1 MKNKQLLRILI
12 SAIFF
17 ALGFILGSFDT
28 ISFICFIISYLVI
41 GYDILWKAIKNCFHL
56 ELFDEAFLMTIA
68 TIGAFCIGEF
78 PEGVAV
84 MLFFQIGEYIQDIAM
99 NRSRKSITHLM
110 ELKVDMATVVRGGK
124 EKNVAAEE
132 VEVDEVI
139 VVKPGEKI
147 PLDGV
152 ILEGNS
158 NLDTMSLT
166 GESKPLLVCE
176 NDVVLSGSINM
187 DRLLKIKVTST
198 FENSTVSKILKMM
211 EEIDQNKATT
221 EKFITRFSKVYTP
234 IVVILALFLA
244 IVPSI
249 IVGNPSEWVYRA
261 LVFLVISCPCA
272 LVLSIPLGFFCGIG
286 KSSQYGIL
294 VKNSEAMEKI
304 SKIDTIVFD
313 KTGTLTEGK
322 FKVNQ
327 IRSEFLKESELLKIA
342 AYAEYYS
349 NHPIALSIKQVY
361 RDEIDESQISDYQE
375 VSGQGI
381 KVKIGSDEVLAGN
394 EEMLKKANLPIPEED
409 AIGTIVYFVINGKY
423 VGNILISDE
432 IKEDSYSLVEKLKQ
446 VGVQH
451 FAVLSGDH
459 ESIVSSVCKK
469 LGIAEYHSRLLPI
482 DKVEYLKKLEKTS
495 KNPVAFVGDG
505 MNDALVLASAD
516 VGVSL
521 GGIGSDAAIE
531 ASDMVLMNDRISLIA
546 KAIQISKKTQNI
558 IWQNIIFA
566 ISIKVLVL
574 ILGSLGIAN
583 IWSAVFSDVGVT
595 VLAIMN
601 SIRIL
606 K

>member
-110 ELKVDMATVVRGGK
+110 ELKVDMATVVRGGN

-132 VEVDEVI
+132 VKIDEVI
-139 VVKPGEKI
+139 VVRPGEKI

-152 ILEGNS
+152 VLEGSS

-166 GESKPLLVCE
+166 GESKPLSVRE

-286 KSSQYGIL
+286 KSSKYGIL
-294 VKNSEAMEKI
+294 VKSSEAMEKI

-375 VSGQGI
+375 VPGQGI

-459 ESIVSSVCKK
+459 ESIVSIVCKK
-469 LGIAEYHSRLLPI
+469 LGITEYHSRLLPI

-516 VGVSL
+516 VGISL

>member
-234 IVVILALFLA
+234 IVVVLALFLA

-286 KSSQYGIL
+286 KSSKYGIL

-327 IRSEFLKESELLKIA
+327 ISSEFLKEKELLKIA

-375 VSGQGI
+375 VPGQGI

-516 VGVSL
+516 VGISL

>member
-110 ELKVDMATVVRGGK
+110 ELKVDMATVVRGGN

-132 VEVDEVI
+132 VKIDEVI
-139 VVKPGEKI
+139 VVRPGEKI

-152 ILEGNS
+152 VLEGSS

-166 GESKPLLVCE
+166 GESKPLSVRE
-176 NDVVLSGSINM
+176 NDVVLSGGINM

-286 KSSQYGIL
+286 KSSKYGIL

-327 IRSEFLKESELLKIA
+327 IRSEIFKESELLKIA

-375 VSGQGI
+375 VPGQGI

-409 AIGTIVYFVINGKY
+409 TIGTIVYFVINGKY

-516 VGVSL
+516 VGISL

>member
-110 ELKVDMATVVRGGK
+110 ELKVDMATVVRGGN

-132 VEVDEVI
+132 VKIDEVI
-139 VVKPGEKI
+139 VVRPGEKI

-152 ILEGNS
+152 VLEGSS

-166 GESKPLLVCE
+166 GESKPLSVRE
-176 NDVVLSGSINM
+176 NDVVLSGGINM

-286 KSSQYGIL
+286 KSSKYGIL

-313 KTGTLTEGK
+313 KTGTLSEGK

-327 IRSEFLKESELLKIA
+327 IRSEIFKESELLKIA

-375 VSGQGI
+375 VPGQGI

-409 AIGTIVYFVINGKY
+409 TIGTIVYFVINGKY

-516 VGVSL
+516 VGISL

>member
-17 ALGFILGSFDT
+17 VLGFILGSFDT

-110 ELKVDMATVVRGGK
+110 ELKVDMATVVRGGN

-132 VEVDEVI
+132 VKIDEVI
-139 VVKPGEKI
+139 VVRPGEKI

-152 ILEGNS
+152 VLEGSS

-166 GESKPLLVCE
+166 GESKPLSVRE
-176 NDVVLSGSINM
+176 NDVVLSGGINM

-286 KSSQYGIL
+286 KSSKYGIL

-375 VSGQGI
+375 VPGQGI

-394 EEMLKKANLPIPEED
+394 EGMLKKANLPTPEED
-409 AIGTIVYFVINGKY
+409 TIGTIVYFVINGKY

-469 LGIAEYHSRLLPI
+469 LEIAEYHSRLLPI

-516 VGVSL
+516 VGISL

>member
-110 ELKVDMATVVRGGK
+110 ELKVDMATVVRGGN
-124 EKNVAAEE
+124 EKSVAAEE
-132 VEVDEVI
+132 VKIDEVI

-152 ILEGNS
+152 VLEGSS

-166 GESKPLLVCE
+166 GESKPLLVRE
-176 NDVVLSGSINM
+176 DDVVLSGSINM

-234 IVVILALFLA
+234 IVVVLALFLA

-286 KSSQYGIL
+286 KSSKYGIL

-327 IRSEFLKESELLKIA
+327 IRSEFLKEKELLKIA

-375 VSGQGI
+375 VPGQGI

-409 AIGTIVYFVINGKY
+409 TIGTIVYFVINGKY

-432 IKEDSYSLVEKLKQ
+432 IKEDSYSLVENLKQ

-516 VGVSL
+516 VGISL

>member
-110 ELKVDMATVVRGGK
+110 ELKVDMATVVRGGN

-132 VEVDEVI
+132 VKIDEVI
-139 VVKPGEKI
+139 VVRPGEKI

-152 ILEGNS
+152 VLEGSS

-166 GESKPLLVCE
+166 GESKPLSVRE

-286 KSSQYGIL
+286 KSSKYGIL

-327 IRSEFLKESELLKIA
+327 IRSEFLKEKELLKIA

-375 VSGQGI
+375 VPGQGI

-409 AIGTIVYFVINGKY
+409 TIGTIVYFVINGKY

-516 VGVSL
+516 VGISL

>member
-110 ELKVDMATVVRGGK
+110 ELKVDMATVVRGGN
-124 EKNVAAEE
+124 EKIVAAEE
-132 VEVDEVI
+132 VKIDEVI

-152 ILEGNS
+152 VLEGSS

-166 GESKPLLVCE
+166 GESKPLSVCE

-234 IVVILALFLA
+234 IVVVLALFLA

-286 KSSQYGIL
+286 KSSKYGIL

-375 VSGQGI
+375 VPGQGI

-409 AIGTIVYFVINGKY
+409 TIGTIVYFVINGKY

-516 VGVSL
+516 VGISL

>member
-110 ELKVDMATVVRGGK
+110 ELKVDMATVVRGGN

-132 VEVDEVI
+132 VKIDEVI
-139 VVKPGEKI
+139 VVRPGEKI

-152 ILEGNS
+152 VLEGSS

-166 GESKPLLVCE
+166 GESKPLSVRE

-187 DRLLKIKVTST
+187 DRLLKIKVTSI

>member
-234 IVVILALFLA
+234 IVVVLALFLA

-286 KSSQYGIL
+286 KSSKYGIL

-327 IRSEFLKESELLKIA
+327 ISSEFLKEKELLKIA

-375 VSGQGI
+375 VPGQGI

-409 AIGTIVYFVINGKY
+409 TIGTIVYFVINGKY

-516 VGVSL
+516 VGISL

>member
-1 MKNKQLLRILI
+1 MKDKQLLRILI

-110 ELKVDMATVVRGGK
+110 ELKVDMATVVRGGN
-124 EKNVAAEE
+124 EKIVAAEE
-132 VEVDEVI
+132 VKIDEVI

-166 GESKPLLVCE
+166 GESKPLSVRE

-286 KSSQYGIL
+286 KSSKYGIL

-327 IRSEFLKESELLKIA
+327 IRSEFLKEKELLKIA

-375 VSGQGI
+375 VPGQGI

-409 AIGTIVYFVINGKY
+409 TIGTIVYFVINGKY

-469 LGIAEYHSRLLPI
+469 IGIAEYHSRLLPI

-516 VGVSL
+516 VGISL

>member
-110 ELKVDMATVVRGGK
+110 ELKVDMATVVRGGN

-132 VEVDEVI
+132 VKIDEVI
-139 VVKPGEKI
+139 VVRPGEKI

-152 ILEGNS
+152 VLEGSS

-166 GESKPLLVCE
+166 GESKPLSVRE
-176 NDVVLSGSINM
+176 NDVVLSGGINM

-249 IVGNPSEWVYRA
+249 IVGNPIEWVYRA

-375 VSGQGI
+375 VPGQGI

-432 IKEDSYSLVEKLKQ
+432 IKEDSYSLIEKLKQ

-516 VGVSL
+516 VGISL

>member
-110 ELKVDMATVVRGGK
+110 ELKVDMATVVRGGN
-124 EKNVAAEE
+124 EKIVAAEE
-132 VEVDEVI
+132 VKIDEVI

-152 ILEGNS
+152 VLEGSS

-166 GESKPLLVCE
+166 GESKPLSVCE

-286 KSSQYGIL
+286 KSSKYGIL

-327 IRSEFLKESELLKIA
+327 IYSEFLKEKELLKIA

-375 VSGQGI
+375 VPGQGI

-394 EEMLKKANLPIPEED
+394 EEILETAKLPVPKED

-432 IKEDSYSLVEKLKQ
+432 IKEDSYSLTQKLKQ

-459 ESIVSSVCKK
+459 ESIVSSVCQK
-469 LGIAEYHSRLLPI
+469 LGIEEFHSRLLPI
-482 DKVEYLKKLEKTS
+482 DKVEYLKKLEATS
-495 KNPVAFVGDG
+495 KNPIAFVGDG

-516 VGVSL
+516 VGISL

-531 ASDMVLMNDRISLIA
+531 ASDMVLMNDRTSLIA
-546 KAIQISKKTQNI
+546 KAIRISKKTQRI

>member
-28 ISFICFIISYLVI
+28 ISFVCFIISYLVI

-110 ELKVDMATVVRGGK
+110 ELKVDMATVVRGGN

-132 VEVDEVI
+132 VKIDEVI
-139 VVKPGEKI
+139 VVRPGEKI

-152 ILEGNS
+152 VLEGSS

-166 GESKPLLVCE
+166 GESKPLSVRE

-286 KSSQYGIL
+286 KSSKYGIL

-375 VSGQGI
+375 VPGQGI

-516 VGVSL
+516 VGISL

-574 ILGSLGIAN
+574 VLGSLGIAD

>member
-110 ELKVDMATVVRGGK
+110 ELKVDMATVVRGGN

-132 VEVDEVI
+132 VKIDEVI
-139 VVKPGEKI
+139 VVRPGEKI

-152 ILEGNS
+152 VLEGSS

-166 GESKPLLVCE
+166 GESKPLSVRE
-176 NDVVLSGSINM
+176 NDVVLSGGINM

-286 KSSQYGIL
+286 KSSKYGIL

-375 VSGQGI
+375 VPGQGI

>member
-110 ELKVDMATVVRGGK
+110 ELKVDMATVVRGGN

-132 VEVDEVI
+132 VKIDEVI
-139 VVKPGEKI
+139 VVRPGEKI

-152 ILEGNS
+152 VLEGSS

-166 GESKPLLVCE
+166 GESKPLSVRE
-176 NDVVLSGSINM
+176 NDVVLSGGINM

-286 KSSQYGIL
+286 KSSKYGIL

-304 SKIDTIVFD
+304 SKID

-375 VSGQGI
+375 VPGQGI

-459 ESIVSSVCKK
+459 E
-469 LGIAEYHSRLLPI
+469 
-482 DKVEYLKKLEKTS
+482 
-495 KNPVAFVGDG
+495 
-505 MNDALVLASAD
+505 
-516 VGVSL
+516 
-521 GGIGSDAAIE
+521 
-531 ASDMVLMNDRISLIA
+531 
-546 KAIQISKKTQNI
+546 
-558 IWQNIIFA
+558 
-566 ISIKVLVL
+566 
-574 ILGSLGIAN
+574 
-583 IWSAVFSDVGVT
+583 
-595 VLAIMN
+595 
-601 SIRIL
+601 
-606 K
+606 

>member
-110 ELKVDMATVVRGGK
+110 ELKVDMATVVRGGN
-124 EKNVAAEE
+124 EKHVAAEE
-132 VEVDEVI
+132 VKIDEVI
-139 VVKPGEKI
+139 VVRPGEKI

-152 ILEGNS
+152 VLEGSS

-166 GESKPLLVCE
+166 GESKPLSVRE

-286 KSSQYGIL
+286 KSSKYGIL

-327 IRSEFLKESELLKIA
+327 IRSEFLKEKELLKIA

-423 VGNILISDE
+423 AGYILISDE
-432 IKEDSYSLVEKLKQ
+432 IKEDSYSLTQKLKQ

-459 ESIVSSVCKK
+459 ESIVSSVCQK
-469 LGIAEYHSRLLPI
+469 LGIEEFHSRLLPI
-482 DKVEYLKKLEKTS
+482 DKVEYLKKLEATS
-495 KNPVAFVGDG
+495 KNPIAFVGDG

-516 VGVSL
+516 VGISL

-531 ASDMVLMNDRISLIA
+531 ASDMVLMNDRTSLIA
-546 KAIQISKKTQNI
+546 KAIRISKKTQNI

>member
-1 MKNKQLLRILI
+1 MKDKQLLRILL

-17 ALGFILGSFDT
+17 VLGFVLKSFGV
-28 ISFICFIISYLVI
+28 IRFICFTISYLII
-41 GYDILWKAIKNCFHL
+41 GYDIIWKAIKNCFHL
-56 ELFDEAFLMTIA
+56 ELFDETFLMTIA
-68 TIGAFCIGEF
+68 TIGAFVIGEF

-110 ELKVDMATVVRGGK
+110 ELKVDMATVIRDGK
-124 EKNVAAEE
+124 EKSIAAEE
-132 VEVDEVI
+132 VQMDEVI

-152 ILEGNS
+152 VLEGSS

-166 GESKPLLVCE
+166 GESKPLYVRE

-187 DRLLKIKVTST
+187 ERLLKIKVTST

-221 EKFITRFSKVYTP
+221 EKFITRFSKIYTP
-234 IVVILALFLA
+234 IVVLLALFLA

-249 IVGNPSEWVYRA
+249 IVGNPSEWIYRA

-286 KSSQYGIL
+286 KSSKYGIL

-327 IRSEFLKESELLKIA
+327 ICSEFLKEQELLKIA

-349 NHPIALSIKQVY
+349 NHPIATSIKQIY
-361 RDEIDESQISDYQE
+361 HDEIDESKISDYQE
-375 VSGQGI
+375 IPGQGI
-381 KVKIGSDEVLAGN
+381 KVKIGADEVLAGN
-394 EEMLKKANLPIPEED
+394 EKILEVEKLPVRND
-409 AIGTIVYFVINGKY
+409 DTIGTIVYFVINGKY
-423 VGNILISDE
+423 AGYILISDE
-432 IKEDSYSLVEKLKQ
+432 IKEDSYSLIQKLKQ
-446 VGVQH
+446 VGVRH

-459 ESIVSSVCKK
+459 ESIVASVCQK
-469 LGIAEYHSRLLPI
+469 LGIEEFHSRLLPI
-482 DKVEYLKKLEKTS
+482 DKVEYLKKLERTS
-495 KNPVAFVGDG
+495 KNPIAFVGDG
-505 MNDALVLASAD
+505 MNDALVLASAE
-516 VGVSL
+516 VGISL

-531 ASDMVLMNDRISLIA
+531 ASDMVLMNDRTSLIA
-546 KAIQISKKTQNI
+546 KAIQISKKTQKI

-574 ILGSLGIAN
+574 VLGSLGIAN

>member
-110 ELKVDMATVVRGGK
+110 ELKVDMATVVRGGN

-132 VEVDEVI
+132 VKIDEVI
-139 VVKPGEKI
+139 VVRPGEKI

-152 ILEGNS
+152 VLEGSS

-166 GESKPLLVCE
+166 GESKPLSVRE

-187 DRLLKIKVTST
+187 DRLLKIKVTSI

-286 KSSQYGIL
+286 KSSKYGIL

-516 VGVSL
+516 VGISL

-566 ISIKVLVL
+566 ISVKVLVL

>member
-1 MKNKQLLRILI
+1 MKDKQLLRILL

-17 ALGFILGSFDT
+17 VLGFVLKSFGV
-28 ISFICFIISYLVI
+28 IRFICFTISYLII
-41 GYDILWKAIKNCFHL
+41 GYDIIWKAIKNCFHL
-56 ELFDEAFLMTIA
+56 ELFDETFLMTIA
-68 TIGAFCIGEF
+68 TIGAFVIGEF

-110 ELKVDMATVVRGGK
+110 ELKVDMATVIRDGK
-124 EKNVAAEE
+124 EKSIAAEE
-132 VEVDEVI
+132 VQMDEVI

-152 ILEGNS
+152 VLEGSS

-166 GESKPLLVCE
+166 GESKPLYVRE

-187 DRLLKIKVTST
+187 ERLLKIKVTST

-221 EKFITRFSKVYTP
+221 EKFITRFSKIYTP
-234 IVVILALFLA
+234 IVVLLALFLA

-249 IVGNPSEWVYRA
+249 IVGNPSEWIYRA

-286 KSSQYGIL
+286 KSSKYGIL

-327 IRSEFLKESELLKIA
+327 ICSEFLKEQELLKIA

-349 NHPIALSIKQVY
+349 NHPIATSIKQIY
-361 RDEIDESQISDYQE
+361 HDEIDESKISDYQE
-375 VSGQGI
+375 IPGQGI
-381 KVKIGSDEVLAGN
+381 KVKIGADEVLAGN
-394 EEMLKKANLPIPEED
+394 EKILEVEKLPVRD
-409 AIGTIVYFVINGKY
+409 DDTIGTIVYFVVNGKY
-423 VGNILISDE
+423 AGYILISDE
-432 IKEDSYSLVEKLKQ
+432 IKEDSYSLIQKLKQ
-446 VGVQH
+446 VGVRH

-459 ESIVSSVCKK
+459 ESIVASVCQK
-469 LGIAEYHSRLLPI
+469 LGIEEFHSRLLPI
-482 DKVEYLKKLEKTS
+482 DKVEYLKELERTS
-495 KNPVAFVGDG
+495 KNPIAFVGDG
-505 MNDALVLASAD
+505 MNDALVLASAE
-516 VGVSL
+516 VGISL

-531 ASDMVLMNDRISLIA
+531 ASDMVLMNDRTSLIA
-546 KAIQISKKTQNI
+546 KAIQISKKTQKI

-574 ILGSLGIAN
+574 VLGSLGIAN

>member
-110 ELKVDMATVVRGGK
+110 ELKVDMATVVRGGN

-132 VEVDEVI
+132 VKIDEVI
-139 VVKPGEKI
+139 VVRPGEKI

-152 ILEGNS
+152 VLEGSS

-166 GESKPLLVCE
+166 GESKPLSVRE

-286 KSSQYGIL
+286 KSSKYGIL

-349 NHPIALSIKQVY
+349 NHPFALSIKQVY

-375 VSGQGI
+375 VPGQGI

-516 VGVSL
+516 VGISL

-566 ISIKVLVL
+566 ISVKVLVL

>member
-17 ALGFILGSFDT
+17 ALGFVLDSFDT

-110 ELKVDMATVVRGGK
+110 ELKVDMATVVRGGN

-132 VEVDEVI
+132 VKIDEVI

-152 ILEGNS
+152 VLEGSS

-166 GESKPLLVCE
+166 GESKPLSVCE

-286 KSSQYGIL
+286 KSSKYGIL

-327 IRSEFLKESELLKIA
+327 IRSEFLKEKELLKIA

-375 VSGQGI
+375 VPGQGI

-394 EEMLKKANLPIPEED
+394 EGMLKKANLPIPEED
-409 AIGTIVYFVINGKY
+409 TIGTIVYFVINGKY

-432 IKEDSYSLVEKLKQ
+432 IKEDSYSLAEKLKQ

-516 VGVSL
+516 VGISL

>member
-110 ELKVDMATVVRGGK
+110 ELKVDMATVVRGGN

-132 VEVDEVI
+132 VKIDEVI
-139 VVKPGEKI
+139 VVRPGEKI

-152 ILEGNS
+152 VLEGSS

-166 GESKPLLVCE
+166 GESKPLSVRE

-234 IVVILALFLA
+234 IVVVLALFLA

-286 KSSQYGIL
+286 KSSKYGIL

-327 IRSEFLKESELLKIA
+327 ISSEFLKEKELLKIA

-375 VSGQGI
+375 VPGQGI

-409 AIGTIVYFVINGKY
+409 TIGTIVYFVINGKY

-516 VGVSL
+516 VGISL

>member
-110 ELKVDMATVVRGGK
+110 ELKVDMATVVRGGN

-132 VEVDEVI
+132 VKIDEVI
-139 VVKPGEKI
+139 VVRPGEKI

-152 ILEGNS
+152 VLEGSS

-166 GESKPLLVCE
+166 GESKPLSVRE
-176 NDVVLSGSINM
+176 NDVVLSGGINM

-286 KSSQYGIL
+286 KSSKYGIL

-375 VSGQGI
+375 VPGQGI

-469 LGIAEYHSRLLPI
+469 LEIAEYHSRLLPI

-516 VGVSL
+516 VGISL

>member
-1 MKNKQLLRILI
+1 
-12 SAIFF
+12 
-17 ALGFILGSFDT
+17 
-28 ISFICFIISYLVI
+28 
-41 GYDILWKAIKNCFHL
+41 
-56 ELFDEAFLMTIA
+56 
-68 TIGAFCIGEF
+68 
-78 PEGVAV
+78 
-84 MLFFQIGEYIQDIAM
+84 
-99 NRSRKSITHLM
+99 
-110 ELKVDMATVVRGGK
+110 
-124 EKNVAAEE
+124 
-132 VEVDEVI
+132 
-139 VVKPGEKI
+139 
-147 PLDGV
+147 
-152 ILEGNS
+152 
-158 NLDTMSLT
+158 
-166 GESKPLLVCE
+166 
-176 NDVVLSGSINM
+176 M

-286 KSSQYGIL
+286 KSSKYGIL

-327 IRSEFLKESELLKIA
+327 IRSEFLKEKELLKIA

-375 VSGQGI
+375 VPGQGI

-394 EEMLKKANLPIPEED
+394 EGMLKKANLPIPEED
-409 AIGTIVYFVINGKY
+409 TIGTIVYFVINGKY

-516 VGVSL
+516 VGISL

>member
-110 ELKVDMATVVRGGK
+110 ELKVDMATVVRGGN

-132 VEVDEVI
+132 VKIDEVI
-139 VVKPGEKI
+139 VVRPGEKI

-152 ILEGNS
+152 VLEGSS

-166 GESKPLLVCE
+166 GESKPLSVRE

-286 KSSQYGIL
+286 KSSKYGIL

-375 VSGQGI
+375 VPGQGI

-394 EEMLKKANLPIPEED
+394 EGMLKKANLPIPEED
-409 AIGTIVYFVINGKY
+409 TIGTIVYFVINGKY

>member
-110 ELKVDMATVVRGGK
+110 ELKVDMATVVRGGN

-132 VEVDEVI
+132 VKIDEVI
-139 VVKPGEKI
+139 VVRPGEKI

-152 ILEGNS
+152 VLEGSS

-166 GESKPLLVCE
+166 GESKPLSVRE
-176 NDVVLSGSINM
+176 NDVVLSGGINM

-286 KSSQYGIL
+286 KSSKYGIL

-327 IRSEFLKESELLKIA
+327 IRSEFLKEKELLKIA

-375 VSGQGI
+375 VPGQGI

-409 AIGTIVYFVINGKY
+409 TIGTIVYFVINGKY

-516 VGVSL
+516 VGISL

>member
-110 ELKVDMATVVRGGK
+110 ELKVDMATVVRGGN

-132 VEVDEVI
+132 VKIDEVI
-139 VVKPGEKI
+139 VVRPGEKI

-152 ILEGNS
+152 VLEGSS

-166 GESKPLLVCE
+166 GESKPLSVRE
-176 NDVVLSGSINM
+176 NDVVLSGGINM
-187 DRLLKIKVTST
+187 DRLLKIKVAST

-249 IVGNPSEWVYRA
+249 IVGNPMEWVYRA

-286 KSSQYGIL
+286 KSSKYGIL

-375 VSGQGI
+375 VPGQGI

-459 ESIVSSVCKK
+459 ESIVTSVCKK

-516 VGVSL
+516 VGISL

-574 ILGSLGIAN
+574 ILGRLGIAN

>member
-132 VEVDEVI
+132 VKIDEVI

-152 ILEGNS
+152 VLEGSS

-166 GESKPLLVCE
+166 GESKPLSVRE

-187 DRLLKIKVTST
+187 DRLLKIKVTSI

-286 KSSQYGIL
+286 KSSKYGIL

-516 VGVSL
+516 VGISL

>member
-110 ELKVDMATVVRGGK
+110 ELKVDMATVVRGGN
-124 EKNVAAEE
+124 EKIVAAEE
-132 VEVDEVI
+132 VKIDEVI

-152 ILEGNS
+152 VLEGSS

-166 GESKPLLVCE
+166 GESKPLSVRE

-234 IVVILALFLA
+234 IVVVLALFLA

-286 KSSQYGIL
+286 KSSKYGIL

-327 IRSEFLKESELLKIA
+327 ISSEFLKEKELLKIA

-349 NHPIALSIKQVY
+349 NHPIALSIKQIY

-375 VSGQGI
+375 ISGQGI

-394 EEMLKKANLPIPEED
+394 EKILETAKLPVPKED

-423 VGNILISDE
+423 AGYILISDE
-432 IKEDSYSLVEKLKQ
+432 IKEDSYSLTQKLKQ

-459 ESIVSSVCKK
+459 ESIVSSVCQK
-469 LGIAEYHSRLLPI
+469 LGIEEFHSRLLPI
-482 DKVEYLKKLEKTS
+482 DKVEYLKKLEATS
-495 KNPVAFVGDG
+495 KNPIAFVGDG

-516 VGVSL
+516 VGISL

-531 ASDMVLMNDRISLIA
+531 ASDMVLMNDRTSLIA
-546 KAIQISKKTQNI
+546 KAIRISKKTQNI

-595 VLAIMN
+595 ILAIMN

>member
-17 ALGFILGSFDT
+17 VLGFILKSFGV
-28 ISFICFIISYLVI
+28 ISFICFTISYLII

-132 VEVDEVI
+132 VKIDEVI

-152 ILEGNS
+152 VLEGSS

-166 GESKPLLVCE
+166 GESKPLSVRE

-244 IVPSI
+244 IVPAI

-286 KSSQYGIL
+286 KSSKYGIL

-327 IRSEFLKESELLKIA
+327 IRSEFLKEKELLKIA

-375 VSGQGI
+375 VPGQGI

-394 EEMLKKANLPIPEED
+394 EEMLKKANLPIPEEY

-469 LGIAEYHSRLLPI
+469 LGITEYHSRLLPI

-516 VGVSL
+516 VGISL

>member
-110 ELKVDMATVVRGGK
+110 ELKVDMATVVRGGN

-132 VEVDEVI
+132 VKIDEVI
-139 VVKPGEKI
+139 VVRPGEKI

-152 ILEGNS
+152 VLEGSS

-166 GESKPLLVCE
+166 GESKPLSVRE
-176 NDVVLSGSINM
+176 NDVVLSGGINM

-286 KSSQYGIL
+286 KSSKYGIL

-375 VSGQGI
+375 VPGQGI

-516 VGVSL
+516 VGISL

>member
-17 ALGFILGSFDT
+17 ALGFILDSFDT

-110 ELKVDMATVVRGGK
+110 ELKVDMATVVRGGN

-132 VEVDEVI
+132 VKIDEVI
-139 VVKPGEKI
+139 VVRPGEKI

-152 ILEGNS
+152 VLEGSS

-166 GESKPLLVCE
+166 GESKPLSVRE

-286 KSSQYGIL
+286 KSSKYGIL

-375 VSGQGI
+375 VPGQGI

-516 VGVSL
+516 VGISL

>member
-56 ELFDEAFLMTIA
+56 ELFDEAFLMTLA

-110 ELKVDMATVVRGGK
+110 ELKADMATVVRGGN

-132 VEVDEVI
+132 VKIDEVI
-139 VVKPGEKI
+139 VVRPGEKI

-152 ILEGNS
+152 VLEGSS

-166 GESKPLLVCE
+166 GESKPLSVRE

-286 KSSQYGIL
+286 KSSKYGIL

-327 IRSEFLKESELLKIA
+327 IRSEFLKESELLKLA

-375 VSGQGI
+375 VPGQGI

-516 VGVSL
+516 VGISL

>member
-17 ALGFILGSFDT
+17 ALGFILGSFGV
-28 ISFICFIISYLVI
+28 ISFICFTISYLII
-41 GYDILWKAIKNCFHL
+41 GYDIIWKAIKNCFHL

-110 ELKVDMATVVRGGK
+110 ELKVDMATVVRGGN
-124 EKNVAAEE
+124 EKIVAAEE
-132 VEVDEVI
+132 VKIDEVI

-152 ILEGNS
+152 VLEGSS

-166 GESKPLLVCE
+166 GESKPLSVCE

-234 IVVILALFLA
+234 IVVVLALFLA

-286 KSSQYGIL
+286 KSSKYGIL

-327 IRSEFLKESELLKIA
+327 ISSEFLKEKELLKIA

-349 NHPIALSIKQVY
+349 NHPIALSIKQIY

-375 VSGQGI
+375 VPGQGI

-409 AIGTIVYFVINGKY
+409 TIGTIVYFVINGKY

-516 VGVSL
+516 VGISL

-546 KAIQISKKTQNI
+546 KVIQISKKTQNI

-595 VLAIMN
+595 ILAIMN

>member
-110 ELKVDMATVVRGGK
+110 ELKVDMATVVRGGN

-132 VEVDEVI
+132 VKIDEVI
-139 VVKPGEKI
+139 VVRPGEKI

-152 ILEGNS
+152 VLEGSS

-166 GESKPLLVCE
+166 GESKPLSVRE

-187 DRLLKIKVTST
+187 DRLLKIKVTSI

-375 VSGQGI
+375 VPGQGI

-409 AIGTIVYFVINGKY
+409 ANGTIVYFVINGKY

-516 VGVSL
+516 VGISL